1 MDQKTGI
8 RSLYDDFF
16 RCYGAKIRLS
26 WPAFRPNSTHKPT
39 CTPSSRRKMAIF
51 DVKEV
56 TIIELVS
63 SRVGGD
69 NAPLGGRAMGR
80 ARFSIAGLMILV
92 GLIAIDCAILV
103 RGFGFIG
110 DSLVG
115 AGALFCGVLPMINVV
130 GVELLLILQPPARR

>member
-1 MDQKTGI
+1 
-8 RSLYDDFF
+8 
-16 RCYGAKIRLS
+16 
-26 WPAFRPNSTHKPT
+26 
-39 CTPSSRRKMAIF
+39 MAIF

-56 TIIELVS
+56 AIIELVS

-80 ARFSIAGLMILV
+80 ARFSIAGQMILV

-103 RGFGFIG
+103 RGFGLIG

-115 AGALFCGVLPMINVV
+115 AAALFCGVLPMVNVV
-130 GVELLLILQPPARR
+130 GVELLLVLQPPARR